1 MLIQP
6 LYAHTMPIPESS
18 RATDELMTYVAN
30 RIGFIE
36 LNRPKALNAL
46 SLDMMRAMH
55 AALDQWRDERRA

>member
-30 RIGFIE
+30 RIGFI
-36 LNRPKALNAL
+36 R
-46 SLDMMRAMH
+46 
-55 AALDQWRDERRA
+55 RDRGRDAVAEPGDHDA